1 MTLPRTYR
9 ALGLTLRKR
18 PIGEADVLSTL
29 LTREHGKLEVVARGA
44 RRINGKL
51 VGHFEPLTL
60 LNVALARGRT
70 LDTVAEA
77 EDRSVFAAVK
87 ADYHLLSRAL
97 YVVELVDAF
106 SALSEPD
113 TELFDLTLQTLN
125 VMESGAAT
133 DLHLRYFEIR
143 LLRLSG
149 FMPELFSCIDCGSPL
164 EPERHRFAAGAGG
177 TMCLDCVPTE
187 TLSRPLS
194 LPALKVLRLL
204 HRTPLVSALPDLRV
218 PSLVQREVNE
228 ALSSCLQYWLDGRIN
243 SVAFIEKSGEKTGT
257 ISI

>member
-9 ALGLTLRKR
+9 VLGLTLRKR

-51 VGHFEPLTL
+51 GGHFEPLTL

-113 TELFDLTLQTLN
+113 AELFDLTLQTLN

-149 FMPELFSCIDCGSPL
+149 FMPELFSCIDCGEPL

>member
-1 MTLPRTYR
+1 MTLPRIYR

-60 LNVALARGRT
+60 LNLALARGRT

-97 YVVELVDAF
+97 YVVELVDGFSAF
-106 SALSEPD
+106 SEPNA
-113 TELFDLTLQTLN
+113 ELFDLTLQTLN
-125 VMESGAAT
+125 VMESGSAT

-149 FMPELFSCIDCGSPL
+149 FMPELFTCIDCGSPL

-204 HRTPLVSALPDLRV
+204 HRTPLVSALPDLRA

-228 ALSSCLQYWLDGRIN
+228 VLSSCLQYWLDGQIN
-243 SVAFIEKSGEKTGT
+243 SVAFIEKTGT

>member
-18 PIGEADVLSTL
+18 SIGEADVLSTL

-149 FMPELFSCIDCGSPL
+149 FMPELFSCIDCGSSL

-177 TMCLDCVPTE
+177 TMCLYCVPTE

-218 PSLVQREVNE
+218 PSLVRREVNE
-228 ALSSCLQYWLDGRIN
+228 VLSSCLQYWLDGRIN